1 MPPLVTRVPQVENEN
16 AARAVQGQVPTPRYL
31 PPWVPKRVGIRWG
44 LGCAR
49 CGAECSKAVPAPQP
63 YCSLCPAT
71 SAIIPTLLCRYIYRQ
86 MRSRVVEMGRAPAA
100 AEENTPQDAT
110 MPQLISVTSMLID
123 AHIMDLMTA
132 DEEAQQ
138 VRVRFRRRKLH
149 QNTGDPVTK

>member
-1 MPPLVTRVPQVENEN
+1 
-16 AARAVQGQVPTPRYL
+16 
-31 PPWVPKRVGIRWG
+31 
-44 LGCAR
+44 
-49 CGAECSKAVPAPQP
+49 
-63 YCSLCPAT
+63 
-71 SAIIPTLLCRYIYRQ
+71 
-86 MRSRVVEMGRAPAA
+86 MGRAPAA